1 MSNELKNAQIAT
13 TIKNTRKRR
22 EIQTVQVREIK
33 LNPTKEQATLLN
45 RVFLEAK
52 WIRNDALSHGIQG
65 YVAGKTVQVKNRDGK
80 LETRDLTT
88 IGSQIKQSVVSS
100 LMQDARNLSKKKKK
114 GYKVGKLKFARRVNS
129 IDLKQYKSTY
139 NIFPKENA
147 VKIQNIGTKI
157 KAYGLSQLYDFD
169 ERELANA
176 KLVKKPSGFY
186 LKITTFI
193 YTEVWL
199 ELDKK
204 RFTPGTNIGID
215 MGVKTHLTLSDGRKI
230 NVLVPETKRLKKL
243 QKKLHRQYTKGEKS
257 KNYLKT
263 RNLLEREYEKM
274 DNLKGEKSRKIV
286 SELLKYENIY
296 FQDENLSAWKV
307 LWGKRLHHSVLGRV
321 KTLLMNH
328 PRAHMLD
335 KYVATTQTCPECHK
349 KTKHSLDE
357 RVYTCSHCE
366 YSEDRDIHSANNM
379 IWMYDIPRDA
389 GELTPLETL

>member
-22 EIQTVQVREIK
+22 QIQTVQVREIK

-52 WIRNDALSHGIQG
+52 WLRNDALSHGIRG

-80 LETRDLTT
+80 LETRVLTT
-88 IGSQIKQSVVSS
+88 IGSQIKQSVISS
-100 LMQDARNLSKKKKK
+100 LVQDARTLAKKKKR
-114 GYKVGKLKFARRVNS
+114 GYKVGKLKFVRQVNS
-129 IDLKQYKSTY
+129 VDLKQYKSTY
-139 NIFPKENA
+139 NIFPQENA

-157 KAYGLSQLYDFD
+157 RAYGLNQLCDID
-169 ERELANA
+169 GRELANA

-193 YTEVWL
+193 NTDVWL

-204 RFTPGTNIGID
+204 RFNPGTSIGID
-215 MGVKTHLTLSDGRKI
+215 MGVKTHLTLSDGRKF
-230 NVLVPETKRLKKL
+230 NVLVPETKRLKRL

-263 RNLLEREYEKM
+263 LNLLKREYEKM
-274 DNLKGEKSRKIV
+274 DNLKDEKSRKIV
-286 SELLKYENIY
+286 SELLKYEDIY

-321 KTLLMNH
+321 KTLLVNH

-335 KYVATTQTCPECHK
+335 KYMATTQTCPECHK
-349 KTKHSLDE
+349 KTKHSLDK
-357 RVYTCSHCE
+357 RVYVCSYCG
-366 YSEDRDIHSANNM
+366 YSNDRDIHAAQNM
-379 IWMYDIPRDA
+379 MWMYNVPRDA
-389 GELTPLETL
+389 GELTPK